1 MTIWPFKLE
10 LFTTSIQIQRIN
22 KTVKSKIINSGL
34 VLVFRK
40 LLFFLVINLSFNVAC
55 NMAQVVDI
63 LENSNKYQT
72 VSTTKRKIMPI
83 RIERKKSTP

>member
-1 MTIWPFKLE
+1 M
-10 LFTTSIQIQRIN
+10 
-22 KTVKSKIINSGL
+22 
-34 VLVFRK
+34 FRQ

-83 RIERKKSTP
+83 LIERKKKHTIKCSTRIRLQ

>member
-1 MTIWPFKLE
+1 M
-10 LFTTSIQIQRIN
+10 
-22 KTVKSKIINSGL
+22 
-34 VLVFRK
+34 FRQ

-83 RIERKKSTP
+83 LIERKKSTP